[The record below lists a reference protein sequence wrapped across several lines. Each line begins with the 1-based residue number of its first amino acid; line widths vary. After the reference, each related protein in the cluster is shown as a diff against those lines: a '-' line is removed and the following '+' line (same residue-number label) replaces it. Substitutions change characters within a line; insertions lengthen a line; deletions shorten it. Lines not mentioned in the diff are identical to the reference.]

1 MLLGHLRVLFGSVRM
16 LPTLGMV
23 ALSVIFRCGAV
34 RLGSVFVMFGR
45 FIMLVSSHR
54 EPPRFVSSQLAKN
67 SNVLRWFLDSNDNTI
82 DCLCRCSEQLI
93 GSQNGAESY
102 TSAATIGCSGP
113 APGGVSAGILS
124 SSISLVTAEIELP
137 TFLTTL

>member
-1 MLLGHLRVLFGSVRM
+1 MLLGHLRMLFGSVRM

-82 DCLCRCSEQLI
+82 ACLYRSAQSEQLI
-93 GSQNGAESY
+93 
-102 TSAATIGCSGP
+102 
-113 APGGVSAGILS
+113 
-124 SSISLVTAEIELP
+124 
-137 TFLTTL
+137 